1 MRGIV
6 PLMSRLLL
14 AVAATVFAGSS
25 VPAVAGAGNF
35 TVVNSTGADFTALSI
50 RRFGSRGEWQSLPAP
65 PRAGAKGVVTF
76 SDNDC
81 AFDLQGK
88 LAGGATAVW
97 SGVNLC
103 EANAI
108 TLNRNDSGAV
118 WVDYD

>member
-1 MRGIV
+1 MK
-6 PLMSRLLL
+6 RLLL
-14 AVAATVFAGSS
+14 AITAAVLAASS
-25 VPAVAGAGNF
+25 DSAVAGAGNF
-35 TVVNSTGADFTALSI
+35 TVVNATGADITALSI
-50 RRFGSRGEWQSLPAP
+50 RRFGSRGDWQPLSTA
-65 PRAGAKGVVTF
+65 PRAGAKGAVTF
-76 SDNDC
+76 TDNDC

-88 LAGGATAVW
+88 LAGGVTAVW